1 MRLPNKY
8 GSVYKLSGKRRRP
21 WTARIKVGMNVDFD
35 RQKAW
40 AKYKYLG
47 FYTTR
52 AEALAA
58 LAEYNGAPYDINRR
72 QMTLGEVWAEWR
84 PIHEEKVK
92 SFKNY
97 ATAWKV
103 IEPIQTSRMSDIK
116 LRDVQK
122 CFDESGKNTSSLKT
136 AKTLV
141 SMLWDYAA
149 IHEIAT
155 KERRD
160 LMTYLDVS
168 GAGNERKVPRTVFTL
183 EEREQLWN
191 SLDEPIAVMA
201 LVLIYTGLRISELI
215 NLTEDDV
222 DLARQSIEVRS
233 AKTLNGIRT
242 VPIADKIV
250 PLLPRW
256 FATRYKKTATVTVY
270 YTSVLW
276 PEGMQRLGMTH
287 KSHDC
292 RHTCTTLLT
301 EAGVASEIRHA
312 ILGHS
317 VRDVEERVYTHISL
331 DVMLEAVNR
340 IK

>member
-58 LAEYNGAPYDINRR
+58 LAEYNGAPYDIDRR
-72 QMTLGEVWAEWR
+72 QMTLGEVWNEWR
-84 PIHEEKVK
+84 PIHEAKVK
-92 SFKNY
+92 RFSCYVSAFKLL
-97 ATAWKV
+97 
-103 IEPIQTSRMSDIK
+103 EPIKDRRMSEIK
-116 LRDVQK
+116 LRDVQM
-122 CFDESGKNTSSLKT
+122 CFDQSGKNTSSLKMC
-136 AKTLV
+136 KSLV
-141 SMLWDYAA
+141 GVMWDYAA
-149 IHEIAT
+149 IHEIVT

-160 LMTYLDVS
+160 LMDYLDIS
-168 GAGNERKVPRTVFTL
+168 GAGNEKKVPREIFS
-183 EEREQLWN
+183 EDERARLWD

-201 LVLIYTGLRISELI
+201 LILIYTGLRISEL
-215 NLTEDDV
+215 LAVTEDDV
-222 DLARQSIEVRS
+222 DLARQSIRIS
-233 AKTLNGIRT
+233 ASKTHNGIRT

-256 FATRYKKTATVTVY
+256 FSTRYKNTPSVATH
-270 YTSVLW
+270 YTSTLW
-276 PEGMQRLGMTH
+276 PKGMERLGMTH
-287 KSHDC
+287 RSHDA
-292 RHTCTTLLT
+292 RHTCATLLT

-317 VRDVEERVYTHISL
+317 SKDIEERVYTHISL
-331 DVMLEAVNR
+331 DTMLEAVNS
-340 IK
+340 I